1 MTFRRFLEHS
11 HAHLAEELHLEAQG
25 AQVFRIEYE
34 NDVWVAADIRQTQYR
49 LHVLKPDAA
58 VPTAGRVDPPREG
71 LKK

>member
-34 NDVWVAADIRQTQYR
+34 NDVWVADDIWQTGNPNI
-49 LHVLKPDAA
+49 VC
-58 VPTAGRVDPPREG
+58 TF
-71 LKK
+71 